1 MVTDIE
7 LLREGGKALGLTLTS
22 RQLEQFIKYKDFT
35 LEVNKTMNLTSIK
48 DDKEFIIKH
57 FLDSLTLSKIWN
69 FHNND
74 RVLDMGT
81 GAGFPGIPLKILYPR
96 TSFVLVDSLN
106 KRIGF
111 LKKLVGELGL
121 ENIECIHGRAEDLGQ
136 NTDLREGFDLVV
148 SRAVAHLAILSEYC
162 IPFVKKGGTFL
173 CLKGPRYKE
182 EIDEGRPAISKLG
195 GSLKEVIPV
204 NLPLSDITHYILII
218 RKIKSTPTKYPRKSG
233 MPTKNPIK

>member
-106 KRIGF
+106 KRTFIRHFSNLSYFMGF
-111 LKKLVGELGL
+111 LVGIPDFLG
-121 ENIECIHGRAEDLGQ
+121 
-136 NTDLREGFDLVV
+136 
-148 SRAVAHLAILSEYC
+148 Y
-162 IPFVKKGGTFL
+162 FVGVLLIF
-173 CLKGPRYKE
+173 
-182 EIDEGRPAISKLG
+182 
-195 GSLKEVIPV
+195 
-204 NLPLSDITHYILII
+204 LII
-218 RKIKSTPTKYPRKSG
+218 NI
-233 MPTKNPIK
+233 